1 MPTVRRLLTVAAVS
15 AVTSAVVFVLRHR
28 KPRAAKLVRV
38 EPKTPPPER
47 DVPWADAS

>member
-15 AVTSAVVFVLRHR
+15 AVTSAVVFALRHR
-28 KPRAAKLVRV
+28 KPRAPKLVRV